1 MFHERSTGDI
11 ATFHRST
18 REDDM
23 QVDKDQVI
31 QLLKSQGQHDKA
43 AEAESELP
51 DQVDT
56 DNHSGLLS
64 KFGVDPQELVGG
76 LAGSDIG
83 KKFGL

>member
-1 MFHERSTGDI
+1 
-11 ATFHRST
+11 
-18 REDDM
+18 M
-23 QVDKDQVI
+23 QIDKDQVI
-31 QLLKSQGQHDKA
+31 QLLKSQGEHDTA

-76 LAGSDIG
+76 VGGSDIG